1 MPVCS
6 RPSGLPVRVF
16 GVHRIYTWQ
25 DGSSSFSFF
34 LFSTVLDLPLDPAT
48 GDARAGTP
56 WRSQAEYGAAVTRAV
71 LVMSKARS
79 NGCAGA
85 GRDAQQACVD
95 DPSRWR
101 SSAGS
106 RHRLG
111 DQKKLALSAARRG
124 VGYHLSD
131 RTAGLVRTLGI
142 GRFPTAA
149 EICSSYIVV
158 EHLTSR
164 SFSCRYT
171 VMIVM

>member
-1 MPVCS
+1 VPVCS

-25 DGSSSFSFF
+25 DGTSSFSFF
-34 LFSTVLDLPLDPAT
+34 LFSTGVDLPLDPAT

-106 RHRLG
+106 R
-111 DQKKLALSAARRG
+111 AARRG

-149 EICSSYIVV
+149 DA
-158 EHLTSR
+158 
-164 SFSCRYT
+164 
-171 VMIVM
+171 